1 MLDGGGAGGGAG
13 AGASGWGGV
22 PQGVHGGQR
31 GPGGGLA
38 DGGGAGQQAA
48 MAMPPPQADAA
59 SGVVR
64 PRPAAARPLVCRV
77 GGAILVHQLPYSCP
91 FQMES
96 LDIGLSEKFQG
107 YKTRGKKNCCA
118 CCSTCI
124 TRVTAAVS
132 AQGEGRVAAHLPGA
146 KPPGSHDHG
155 GIGFGGPGGHDAPP
169 SAQAYGFH
177 ALPSAYGPSP
187 AGGPPR
193 AGFSQPPPLQQ
204 GRPPSGPQGYGPYG
218 PTPAAPAGSGGSG
231 RNMHSGFG
239 GPGGSHM
246 GLGPPEFGSGGGG
259 GGGGGGGLGPPSH
272 MGGGGFGAPAAGR
285 GGYGVPLAG
294 RGRGGMHGPLV
305 PY

>member
-1 MLDGGGAGGGAG
+1 VLDGGGAGGGAG

-22 PQGVHGGQR
+22 PQGFHGGQR
-31 GPGGGLA
+31 GPVGGIA

-155 GIGFGGPGGHDAPP
+155 GIGFGGPGG
-169 SAQAYGFH
+169 
-177 ALPSAYGPSP
+177 
-187 AGGPPR
+187 
-193 AGFSQPPPLQQ
+193 
-204 GRPPSGPQGYGPYG
+204 
-218 PTPAAPAGSGGSG
+218 
-231 RNMHSGFG
+231 
-239 GPGGSHM
+239 SHM